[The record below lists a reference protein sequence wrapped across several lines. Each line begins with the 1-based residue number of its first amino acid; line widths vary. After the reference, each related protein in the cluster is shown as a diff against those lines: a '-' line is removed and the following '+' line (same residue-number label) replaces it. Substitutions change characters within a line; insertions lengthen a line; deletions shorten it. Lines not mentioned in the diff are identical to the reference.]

1 MKSIQLNFFYTL
13 FFFGFFLSFNNNV
26 TAQDSLQFI
35 KTTTFENSGILVAS
49 DPLGFFFVLD
59 EKGVL
64 LKLDT
69 LGKEQFR
76 YSTTRVGELKYI
88 DTYNGLQI
96 LCWFPD
102 FQKIILLD
110 RTLQPQGEINL
121 TQQGIFLSNAVKTAM
136 DGNIWV
142 FDDNNFQIKKLDR
155 FGKEIMAGNRLDL
168 VLEAPWHPVYLYE
181 YENKVYL
188 TDPEKGI
195 LVLDV
200 FGNYSKTIPIKG
212 LNYFFIRD
220 GKLIFQKEN
229 SFKAFNLNALLEDS
243 FNTDLVLPAGTT
255 VFWEGKYCFA
265 FFKDKIEIFTF
276 QAN

>member
-1 MKSIQLNFFYTL
+1 MKSFLLNFCYSILLCVFFL
-13 FFFGFFLSFNNNV
+13 FFKNNGK
-26 TAQDSLQFI
+26 AQDDFHFKKLA
-35 KTTTFENSGILVAS
+35 TFSHSRMLAAS

-59 EKGVL
+59 EKGLL

-76 YSTTRVGELKYI
+76 YSTTRDGELKYI

-181 YENKVYL
+181 YDNKVYL

-200 FGNYSKTIPIKG
+200 FGNYVKTIPIKG

-220 GKLIFQKEN
+220 EKLVFQKDN
-229 SFKAFNLNALLEDS
+229 SFKAFNLNALLEES
-243 FNTDLVLPAGTT
+243 FETDLEVPEGIK

-265 FFKDKIEIFTF
+265 FFKDKIEIFTI